1 MHEHPILG
9 VVLFLLGTVLIA
21 VAYAAGAA
29 ADAAEP
35 LIAGHVLAFNGALL
49 AALGTGRHAP
59 MYRRL
64 AAAALT
70 RR

>member
-9 VVLFLLGTVLIA
+9 AVLFAFGAVLIA
-21 VAYAAGAA
+21 AAYAAGAA
-29 ADAAEP
+29 ADTAEA

-59 MYRRL
+59 IHRRL